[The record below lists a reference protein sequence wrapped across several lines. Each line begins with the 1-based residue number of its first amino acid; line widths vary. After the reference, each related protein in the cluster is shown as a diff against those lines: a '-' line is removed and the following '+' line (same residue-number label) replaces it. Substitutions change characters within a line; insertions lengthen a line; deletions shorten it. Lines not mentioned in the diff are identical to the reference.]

1 MKIIRLRRELYASS
15 SHSEC
20 SYERI
25 QLDMMKCVNRSL
37 AVHTFYIECQ
47 SCHHAACAGGGGA
60 PFIVVFTVTPCGGVT
75 VITIKKRAS
84 SFYPNWEMYLK
95 RFSCRRFRTICPTW
109 ECLISV

>member
-60 PFIVVFTVTPCGGVT
+60 PFIVVLSELGDVPEAVQLP
-75 VITIKKRAS
+75 ALP
-84 SFYPNWEMYLK
+84 YDMPNMGMPDIGIADFSRRLK
-95 RFSCRRFRTICPTW
+95 
-109 ECLISV
+109 